1 MMLQSEQLIDIRQV
15 AETLGKSVESI
26 RKYKNFGII
35 RVTDKRGNK
44 DLFDQEEIL
53 KIRDRLRELRLQG
66 LSLSQIADQLASAR
80 AEPGIGFARAMGL
93 GAMPPPERDPSRP
106 TKVLVV
112 DDEEEVRATL
122 CEFLEGHGFAPVE
135 AADGEEAL
143 AKSFTEKPDL
153 ILLDLRLPKVDGF
166 QVCQTLKGN
175 PITSVI
181 PIIMVTALNSTPQK
195 VKGMDY
201 GADDYIEKPFDL
213 EELLARIRMVMRR
226 TQAVPQNVDL
236 ARQRA

>member
-1 MMLQSEQLIDIRQV
+1 MPESEQLIDIRQV
-15 AETLGKSVESI
+15 AETLSKSVESI

-44 DLFDQEEIL
+44 DLFDREEIL
-53 KIRDRLRELRLQG
+53 KIRERLRELRLKG

-80 AEPGIGFARAMGL
+80 TDGAGMGIAQMAGG
-93 GAMPPPERDPSRP
+93 MPPARDPNRP

-112 DDEEEVRATL
+112 DDEEDVRGTL
-122 CEFLEGHGFAPVE
+122 NEFLGEHGFAVVE
-135 AADGEEAL
+135 AIDGEEAL

-153 ILLDLRLPKVDGF
+153 ILLDLRLPKVDGY

-181 PIIMVTALNSTPQK
+181 PIIMLTALNATPQK
-195 VKGMDY
+195 VKGIEY

-213 EELLARIRMVMRR
+213 EELLARVRMVMRR
-226 TQAVPQNVDL
+226 AQVVAE
-236 ARQRA
+236 

>member
-1 MMLQSEQLIDIRQV
+1 MLESEQLIDIRQV
-15 AETLGKSVESI
+15 AEALGKSVESI

-35 RVTDKRGNK
+35 RVSDKRGNK
-44 DLFDQEEIL
+44 DLFDRQEIL
-53 KIRDRLRELRLQG
+53 KIRERLRELRLRG

-80 AEPGIGFARAMGL
+80 HDGGAGASGGGARSA
-93 GAMPPPERDPSRP
+93 PHNRDPNRP
-106 TKVLVV
+106 LKVLVV
-112 DDEEEVRATL
+112 DDEADVRENL
-122 CEFLEGHGFAPVE
+122 CEFLAGNGFAAVE

-153 ILLDLRLPKVDGF
+153 ILLDLRLPKVDGY

-181 PIIMVTALNSTPQK
+181 PIIMVTALNATPQK
-195 VKGMDY
+195 IKGIEY

-213 EELLARIRMVMRR
+213 EELLARIRMVLRR
-226 TQAVPQNVDL
+226 VQVA
-236 ARQRA
+236 AG

>member
-1 MMLQSEQLIDIRQV
+1 MPDSEQLIDIRQV

-44 DLFDQEEIL
+44 DLFDREEIL
-53 KIRDRLRELRLQG
+53 KIRDRLRELRLKG
-66 LSLSQIADQLASAR
+66 LSLSQIADQLTEAR
-80 AEPGIGFARAMGL
+80 IGAGGGGFAGVVAG
-93 GAMPPPERDPSRP
+93 GAAPARDPNQP

-112 DDEEEVRATL
+112 DDEEDVRANL
-122 CEFLEGHGFAPVE
+122 CEFLGDNDFVTVE

-143 AKSFTEKPDL
+143 AKSFTEKPGL
-153 ILLDLRLPKVDGF
+153 ILLDLRLPKVDGY

-181 PIIMVTALNSTPQK
+181 PIIMLTALNATPQK
-195 VKGMDY
+195 VKGLEY

-213 EELLARIRMVMRR
+213 EELLARIRMVLRR
-226 TQAVPQNVDL
+226 SAVSN
-236 ARQRA
+236 

>member
-1 MMLQSEQLIDIRQV
+1 MMLESEQLMDIRQV

-44 DLFDQEEIL
+44 DLFDREEIL
-53 KIRDRLRELRLQG
+53 KIRDQLRELRLQG

-80 AEPGIGFARAMGL
+80 TDTPGMGL
-93 GAMPPPERDPSRP
+93 VRGMGFGGMPQPERDPSQP

-112 DDEEEVRATL
+112 DDEEDLRSTL
-122 CEFLEGHGFAPVE
+122 CEFLGGHGFAPVE

-143 AKSFTEKPDL
+143 AKYFTEKPDL

-181 PIIMVTALNSTPQK
+181 PIIMVTALNTTPQK
-195 VKGMDY
+195 VKGMEY

-226 TQAVPQNVDL
+226 AKVLSN
-236 ARQRA
+236 

>member
-1 MMLQSEQLIDIRQV
+1 MPESEQLIDIKQV

-44 DLFDQEEIL
+44 DLFDREEII
-53 KIRDRLRELRLQG
+53 KIRDRLRELRLRG

-80 AEPGIGFARAMGL
+80 ADAGAPGLVRSVGGT
-93 GAMPPPERDPSRP
+93 PPARDPNRP
-106 TKVLVV
+106 LKVLVV
-112 DDEEEVRATL
+112 DDEEDVRSNL
-122 CEFLEGHGFAPVE
+122 CEFLGEHGFAAVE
-135 AADGEEAL
+135 AVDGEEAL

-153 ILLDLRLPKVDGF
+153 ILLDLRLPKVDGY

-181 PIIMVTALNSTPQK
+181 PIIMVTALNATAQK
-195 VKGMDY
+195 VKGIEY

-213 EELLARIRMVMRR
+213 EELLARIRMVLRR
-226 TQAVPQNVDL
+226 LQTVE
-236 ARQRA
+236 

>member
-1 MMLQSEQLIDIRQV
+1 MPESEQLIDIRQV

-44 DLFDQEEIL
+44 DLFDREEIL
-53 KIRDRLRELRLQG
+53 KIRDRLRELRLKG

-80 AEPGIGFARAMGL
+80 ADGPGFGIIRTMGGL
-93 GAMPPPERDPSRP
+93 PPARDPNRP

-112 DDEEEVRATL
+112 DDEEDVRSTL
-122 CEFLEGHGFAPVE
+122 SEFLGEHGFATVE

-153 ILLDLRLPKVDGF
+153 ILLDLRLPKVDGY

-181 PIIMVTALNSTPQK
+181 PIIMVTALNATPQK
-195 VKGMDY
+195 VMGMEY

-226 TQAVPQNVDL
+226 AQAVAQ
-236 ARQRA
+236 